1 MGEGLAMRH
10 TLIRR
15 VEDAEELGPQ
25 EPPPWVE
32 RGWTPLPLRLH
43 VVGLLRAVAALLPQR
58 LDRARHVL
66 QQLVRLPCSGPG
78 LGE

>member
-1 MGEGLAMRH
+1 MGEGVAMRH
-10 TLIRR
+10 TWIRR

-25 EPPPWVE
+25 EGPPWVE

-58 LDRARHVL
+58 LDRA
-66 QQLVRLPCSGPG
+66 
-78 LGE
+78 